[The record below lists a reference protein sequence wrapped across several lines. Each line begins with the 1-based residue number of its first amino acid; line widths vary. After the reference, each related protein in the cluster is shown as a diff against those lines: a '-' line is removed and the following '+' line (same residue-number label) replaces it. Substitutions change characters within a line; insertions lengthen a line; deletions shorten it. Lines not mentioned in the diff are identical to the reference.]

1 MVYMLRLYFLGTLM
15 SCGGQVL
22 RGIGW
27 SMTSTMITLI
37 STCLLRVIW
46 IYTVFAHYGTLASI
60 YVSYPISWGIAAI
73 AQFVGLVLCYRKL
86 TREAL
91 PVPEKAGRGNSG

>member
-1 MVYMLRLYFLGTLM
+1 
-15 SCGGQVL
+15 
-22 RGIGW
+22 
-27 SMTSTMITLI
+27 MTSTMITLI

-73 AQFVGLVLCYRKL
+73 AQFIGVMLCYRHL
-86 TREAL
+86 TRKNQPAL
-91 PVPEKAGRGNSG
+91 AND